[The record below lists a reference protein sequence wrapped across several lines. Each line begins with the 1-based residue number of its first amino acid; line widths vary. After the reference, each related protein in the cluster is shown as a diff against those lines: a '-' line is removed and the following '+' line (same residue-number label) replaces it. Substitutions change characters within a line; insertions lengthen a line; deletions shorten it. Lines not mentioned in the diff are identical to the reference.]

1 MGRGRPKGHLRED
14 ITRLWELGY
23 SDDEIAEE
31 TGVELRT
38 VRNNKSIIGLSDGLH
53 ITKRWLQDSGIGA
66 EWDKARM
73 TVRKAAGWE

>member
-1 MGRGRPKGHLRED
+1 MGRPRGHLRED

-38 VRNNKSIIGLSDGLH
+38 VRNNKSIIGLSDGRAV
-53 ITKRWLQDSGIGA
+53 TKRWLKESGIGA
-66 EWDKARM
+66 DWDKARM
-73 TVRKAAGWE
+73 KVRRAAGWE